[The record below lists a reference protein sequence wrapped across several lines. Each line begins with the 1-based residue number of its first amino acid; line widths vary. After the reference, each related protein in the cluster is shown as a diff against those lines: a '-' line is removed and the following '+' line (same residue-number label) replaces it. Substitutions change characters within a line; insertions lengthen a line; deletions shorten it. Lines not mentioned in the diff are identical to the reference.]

1 MKAVHAKLMQIQSVL
16 KAPKGQFNS
25 FGKYHYRSLEDIF
38 EGLKPHL
45 KEHECTVS
53 ISDDI
58 TIALDRI
65 YVKATVTFT
74 DVKTGEQIM
83 VTGIARESLQKKG
96 MDESQITGTASSYAR
111 KYAMNGMFAIDDTK
125 DADTDAFQNVQNGQ
139 NNQGNGNHQPQHNNG
154 YNAPQMNRG
163 GYNNQYNNQNQNQ
176 QPPNQRQTVP
186 NQQQYG
192 NQQNQHQQYVNK
204 G

>member
-1 MKAVHAKLMQIQSVL
+1 MKAVHAKLVQIQSVL
-16 KAPKGQFNS
+16 KAPKNQFNS
-25 FGKYHYRSLEDIF
+25 FGKYKYRSLEDIF

-45 KEHECTVS
+45 TEHGCTVT

-65 YVKATVTFT
+65 YVKATITFT
-74 DVKTGEQIM
+74 DTATGEQIIT
-83 VTGIARESLQKKG
+83 TGVARESLQKKG

-125 DADTDAFQNVQNGQ
+125 DADTDAFQNVQGGQ

-154 YNAPQMNRG
+154 YNPPQINRG
-163 GYNNQYNNQNQNQ
+163 GYNNQQPQQHQNQ